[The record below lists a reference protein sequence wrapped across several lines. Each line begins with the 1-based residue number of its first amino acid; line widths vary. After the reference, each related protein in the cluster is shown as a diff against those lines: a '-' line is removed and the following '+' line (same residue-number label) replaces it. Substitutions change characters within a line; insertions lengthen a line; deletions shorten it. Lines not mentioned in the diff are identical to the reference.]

1 MVREEAWGCRHT
13 LALLYFFGILLS
25 CALRVNLSIAIV
37 AMAGTRIDEVKYTT
51 RLNQSGACL
60 LPEDGYLLGDKQAI
74 EGDFDW
80 DAGDLGLILGA
91 FFWGYT
97 LTNFLGGR
105 AAEHLGG
112 RLVFGIGIVIPA
124 FLSIVTPFCAYQS
137 KWLLI
142 ANRIL
147 AGVAQGGTL
156 PSLAV
161 LISTWVIPK
170 ERSKFTSYVYIG
182 SNLGTVAAMSL
193 GGLLSSST
201 FMGGW
206 PSIFYLFGILGLVW
220 GIPWFL
226 FIRDSH
232 EKHPRVSAKELEY
245 IAQEGN
251 TMRTKK
257 VIAIPWKDLGT
268 SLPFWAI
275 VFACFGNSFGFYI
288 LLNGL
293 PQYFANILYFDI
305 KSNGLLSAVPYLGMT
320 LLLLFWGQLTDSFVQ
335 RKMLSVRTLRKL
347 STAVGCYGPMLGL
360 VALSFVRCDA
370 VAALVILCLS
380 ISISGVTYCGYPVSN
395 QDIAPNLSG
404 TLVGLANTVGAFT
417 GILAPGITGLIT
429 QGNQT
434 PDAWRLVFLITAG
447 GYLISTTFYLIF
459 ATDQV
464 QPWNECKSRQTKEIK
479 QELHSPRPGTMD
491 FS

>member
-1 MVREEAWGCRHT
+1 MMLREEIWGCRHT

-25 CALRVNLSIAIV
+25 YTLRVNLSIAIV
-37 AMAGTRIDEVKYTT
+37 AMAGTTLDEVKNMT
-51 RLNQSGACL
+51 RLNQSGACP
-60 LPEDGYLLGDKQAI
+60 LPEDYLLGDKQAI
-74 EGDFDW
+74 PGDFDW

-91 FFWGYT
+91 FYWGYSPM
-97 LTNFLGGR
+97 NFLGGR
-105 AAEHLGG
+105 AAEYLGG
-112 RLVFGIGIVIPA
+112 RLVFGLGIVIPA
-124 FLSIVTPFCAYQS
+124 LLSIATPFCAYQS

-170 ERSKFTSYVYIG
+170 ERSKYTSYIYIG

-193 GGLLSSST
+193 GGLLSSSS
-201 FMGGW
+201 FIGGW
-206 PSIFYLFGILGLVW
+206 PSIFYLFGILGVIW

-226 FIRDSH
+226 LIRDSH
-232 EKHPRVSAKELEY
+232 EKHPRVSSKELEY
-245 IAQEGN
+245 IGQEGD

-257 VIAIPWKDLGT
+257 VIAIPWKDLAT

-293 PQYFANILYFDI
+293 PQYFASILHFDI
-305 KSNGLLSAVPYLGMT
+305 KSNGLLSAMPYLGMIT
-320 LLLLFWGQLTDSFVQ
+320 LLLLWGQGTDFFVE
-335 RKMLSVRTLRKL
+335 RKILPVKALRKI
-347 STAVGCYGPMLGL
+347 STAVGCYCPMLGL
-360 VALSFVRCDA
+360 IGLSFVRCDA
-370 VAALVILCLS
+370 LTALIILSLS
-380 ISISGVTYCGYPVSN
+380 ISISGVAFCGYPVSN

-404 TLVGLANTVGAFT
+404 TLVGLANTLGGFT
-417 GILAPGITGLIT
+417 GILAPGITGFIT
-429 QGNQT
+429 QGNET

-447 GYLISTTFYLIF
+447 CYLICTTVYLIF
-459 ATDQV
+459 ATDKV
-464 QPWNECKSRQTKEIK
+464 QPWNECKSSQTKEINQTK
-479 QELHSPRPGTMD
+479 DALEL
-491 FS
+491 